1 MKVVALIPIWLQY
14 HHDID
19 DHDSREVLK
28 LGGRYLI
35 NYSLEVLNT
44 CSAIDDIVIYSSNED
59 ILDYIEPDQRFT
71 YVERPEHLDSINTPI
86 ENVIEAFLHQV
97 DADIVVFVHPNSPFL
112 KQSTVDKC
120 IEEVRCGNH
129 RCAFTAML
137 FRQFAWLDGE
147 PLNYSLSSNEV
158 TPHPS
163 TIKPVII
170 EQASLYVFSKKL
182 FLETRRRTDKNP
194 YIHFLDHFE
203 GHEVRFREDMEIAKL
218 IIDSGFQGVASR

>member
-35 NYSLEVLNT
+35 NYSL
-44 CSAIDDIVIYSSNED
+44 
-59 ILDYIEPDQRFT
+59 
-71 YVERPEHLDSINTPI
+71 
-86 ENVIEAFLHQV
+86 
-97 DADIVVFVHPNSPFL
+97 
-112 KQSTVDKC
+112 
-120 IEEVRCGNH
+120 
-129 RCAFTAML
+129 
-137 FRQFAWLDGE
+137 
-147 PLNYSLSSNEV
+147 SSNEV

-170 EQASLYVFSKKL
+170 EQASLYVFSKIL

-218 IIDSGFQGVASR
+218 IIDSGFQGGASR